1 MNTPLSLVIS
11 HNIFLT
17 SEEIKTLVGGES
29 IIIIG
34 TCVPVW
40 FDKGFTSEPATE
52 VFCEYRLKNDNE
64 KACLI
69 TKNKKGFS
77 INLPQI
83 PKGYEEPK
91 KIPDGRWRKMS
102 TLKQQEWYERHR
114 KPLSANNLLGGG
126 YLRFDK
132 RKKTK
137 QDGRTTS
144 ILHNVEIKKI
154 EMLLESFL

>member
-11 HNIFLT
+11 HNVFLAD
-17 SEEIKTLVGGES
+17 EEIKTLVNGEP

-34 TCVPVW
+34 ACVPVW
-40 FDKGFTSEPATE
+40 FDKGDTSEPVTE
-52 VFCEYRLKNDNE
+52 VFCEYRLKNDSE
-64 KACLI
+64 KACFI
-69 TKNKKGFS
+69 TSNKRGFS

-91 KIPDGRWRKMS
+91 KVPDDRWRKMS
-102 TLKQQEWYERHR
+102 TLKQQEWYDRHK
-114 KPLSANNLLGGG
+114 KPISADNLLNSG

-137 QDGRTTS
+137 QDNKTIS

-154 EMLLESFL
+154 EALLESLL